1 MERNRWGWI
10 GAALLALVLVPALA
24 SAQATQVGQL
34 AGEVKDAT
42 GGVLPGATVTLTS
55 VERGFSRIAVT
66 DSSGKFLFAVVPI
79 GRYAV
84 NVKLPSFQTVT
95 LTDNLVEAERTT
107 NVPVT
112 LKVAGVEVATTV
124 TGETPIVDPKNQ
136 TVETRLRVEEFGKL
150 AVGRSYQSLLAL
162 TPGVVAAADQNP
174 NSHGALRSNNIFMFD
189 GVNTTDP
196 TTGTFS
202 SNLNFES
209 IQEVVV
215 RTSAVG
221 VEYGRGTGA
230 VVDVITKSGT
240 NRFEGAFKY
249 LVSNDDWNAQ
259 NTTKDEVTGA
269 SLARIKFDKNNNRY
283 VGTLGGPVMKD
294 RAWFFFTYE
303 DARLTSP
310 AEQTNADTSRGFQNQ
325 NFTETTKSPWYTAR
339 FSTQLA
345 TNHNFY
351 VKYAT
356 NPTDGFINDYWGNSA
371 ELQAL
376 TAQNQAGWQF
386 SGQYNAVLGTKW
398 TVSAMAGRA
407 TSTIDVVPYNT
418 TGALDGGAPYW
429 DLVDDRFY
437 NGATFDG
444 RVSRPRNQASGAME
458 YFTKWM
464 GNDHAVKFGVDWQG
478 MESEAHF
485 RYPTNKL
492 FYVYGFNPSTRELC
506 PGLITDPELVPSNC
520 AARLFYE
527 EYQDAPSISK
537 GNQTAFFIRDKFQIG
552 PRVSLEPGVRIEKQ
566 KGTSDVGAGTVDT
579 TDISPRLSG
588 SYSLTADSKT
598 ILQGSVGRFHDSI
611 LQGFSDAFAAVP
623 QQTNLKHYDWNGSQY
638 VFTFED
644 EQGASNFKPN
654 LDVTPRHMDEVTVG
668 LQHQLNNQLGIGG
681 RFIYRT
687 WGNFIDDV
695 RTFND
700 DGSIDRVVTNVEG
713 ERTYKGVELTLD
725 KRFAGNWAASGS
737 YTWSQSR
744 GNHFADDFTALGD
757 FVNDTCAQS
766 TDSGLG
772 TASGSTFV
780 FPCSQLQTN
789 LFGIATF
796 DRPHMLKFLGSYR
809 FPIGRFDLT
818 TGFVG
823 TAASKATYSKSRTV
837 SVLVPDTNIAAAQL
851 TYFYEGRGS
860 DRIDGAVFQG
870 DFSVEG
876 TFRAMQHSDFGIKFE
891 TFNLFNNQEKI
902 AVNNTSWCNATT
914 PGTCTTARN
923 NFGTAT
929 SRNSFLAP
937 RTFRCTFLFRF

>member
-1 MERNRWGWI
+1 MKRNRWGWI

-79 GRYAV
+79 GKYAV
-84 NVKLPSFQTVT
+84 NVKMPSFQTVT
-95 LTDNLVEAERTT
+95 ITDNLVEAERTT
-107 NVPVT
+107 TVPVM

-124 TGETPIVDPKNQ
+124 VGETPIVDAKNQ
-136 TVETRLRVEEFGKL
+136 TVETRMRVEEFSKL
-150 AVGRSYQSLLAL
+150 AVGRSYQSLLAF

-189 GVNTTDP
+189 GVNTTDT
-196 TTGTFS
+196 TTGTFGT
-202 SNLNFES
+202 NLNFEA
-209 IQEVVV
+209 IQEMVV

-230 VVDVITKSGT
+230 IVDVITKSGT
-240 NRFEGAFKY
+240 NRFEGAFKW
-249 LVSNDDWNAQ
+249 LLSNDDWNAD
-259 NTTKDEVTGA
+259 NTTKNEVTGD
-269 SLARIKFDKNNNRY
+269 SLARTKFNKNNNRY
-283 VGTLGGPVMKD
+283 VGTLGGPIVKD

-310 AEQTNADTSRGFQNQ
+310 AEQTNADTARGFQNQ
-325 NFTETTKSPWYTAR
+325 NFTEVTKSPWYTFRISSQVA
-339 FSTQLA
+339 A
-345 TNHNFY
+345 NHNVFF
-351 VKYAT
+351 KFAT
-356 NPTDGFINDYWGNSA
+356 NPTDGFINDYWGSSA

-376 TAQNQAGWQF
+376 TAQNQSGSQF
-386 SGQYNAVLGTKW
+386 SGNYNGVLGTKW

-418 TGALDGGAPYW
+418 TGALDGGAPYV
-429 DLVDDRFY
+429 DLLDGRFY

-444 RVSRPRNQASGAME
+444 NVSRPRNQASGAME

-478 MESEAHF
+478 MKSESHF
-485 RYPTNKL
+485 RFPTNKW
-492 FYVYGFNPSTRELC
+492 FYVTGFNPDTRQLC
-506 PGLITDPELVPSNC
+506 PGFTEAANC
-520 AARLFYE
+520 ATRQFYE
-527 EYQDAPSISK
+527 EYEDAPSISE
-537 GNQTAFFIRDKFQIG
+537 GNQTAFFIRDRFQLG
-552 PRVSLEPGVRIEKQ
+552 PRVSIDGGVRIEKQ
-566 KGTSDVGAGTVDT
+566 TGTSDVGAGTVDT

-588 SYSLTADSKT
+588 SYALTADSKT
-598 ILQGSVGRFHDSI
+598 IVQGSVGRFQDSI

-623 QQTNLKHYDWNGSQY
+623 QQTNFKHYDWNGSQY

-644 EQGASNFKPN
+644 RQGASDFKPD

-668 LQHQLNNQLGIGG
+668 LQHQLNNQLGFGA
-681 RFIYRT
+681 RYIYRT

-700 DGSIDRVVTNVEG
+700 EGTIDRVVTNLDG
-713 ERTYKGVELTLD
+713 ERTYKGLEFTFD
-725 KRFAGNWAASGS
+725 KRLANNWAATAN

-744 GNHFADDFTALGD
+744 GNHFGDDFTALGD

-789 LFGIATF
+789 LFGVATF
-796 DRPHMLKFLGSYR
+796 DRPHMLKFLGSYH
-809 FPIGRFDLT
+809 FPLGNFDLT

-823 TAASKATYSKSRTV
+823 TAASKATYSKQRTV
-837 SVLVPDTNIAAAQL
+837 NVLVPGTTTTATTLN
-851 TYFYEGRGS
+851 YFYEARGS

-870 DFSVEG
+870 DFSVEA
-876 TFRAMQHSDFGIKFE
+876 TYRAMQHSDFGIKFE
-891 TFNLFNNQEKI
+891 TFNLFNNEEKI
-902 AVNNTSWCNATT
+902 AVNNLSWCNATT
-914 PGTCTTARN
+914 AGTCTTARN
-923 NFGTAT
+923 NYGTAT
-929 SRNSFLAP
+929 SRASFLAP
-937 RTFRCTFLFRF
+937 RTFRFTFLFRF

>member
-1 MERNRWGWI
+1 MKGNRWGWI

-84 NVKLPSFQTVT
+84 NVKMPSFQTLT

-107 NVPVT
+107 NVSVMM
-112 LKVAGVEVATTV
+112 KVAGVEVATTV
-124 TGETPIVDPKNQ
+124 VGETPIVDPKNQ
-136 TVETRLRVEEFGKL
+136 TLETRLRVEEFSKL
-150 AVGRSYQSLLAL
+150 AVGRSYQSLLAF
-162 TPGVVAAADQNP
+162 TPGVVAASDQNP

-196 TTGTFS
+196 TTGTFGT
-202 SNLNFES
+202 NLNFEA

-249 LVSNDDWNAQ
+249 LLSNDDWNAQ
-259 NTTKDEVTGA
+259 NTTEDEVTGA
-269 SLARIKFDKNNNRY
+269 SLARTKFDKNNNRY
-283 VGTLGGPVMKD
+283 VGTIGGPIMKD

-303 DARLTSP
+303 DARIASP

-325 NFTETTKSPWYTAR
+325 NFTETTKSPWYTFRISSQVA
-339 FSTQLA
+339 A
-345 TNHNFY
+345 NHNVFF
-351 VKYAT
+351 KFAT

-376 TAQNQAGWQF
+376 TAQNQSGSQF
-386 SGQYNAVLGTKW
+386 SGNYSGVLGTKW
-398 TVSAMAGRA
+398 TVSAMAARA
-407 TSTIDVVPYNT
+407 TSTIDVVPYDT
-418 TGALDGGAPYW
+418 TAALDGGAPYV
-429 DLVDDRFY
+429 DLNDGRFY

-444 RVSRPRNQASGAME
+444 TVSRPRNQASAAME

-478 MESEAHF
+478 MKSESHF
-485 RYPTNKL
+485 RFPTNKW
-492 FYVYGFNPSTRELC
+492 FYVTGFNPDTRQLC
-506 PGLITDPELVPSNC
+506 PGFTEAANC
-520 AARLFYE
+520 ATRQWYE
-527 EYQDAPSISK
+527 EYDDAPSISE
-537 GNQTAFFIRDKFQIG
+537 GNQTAFFIRDKFQMG
-552 PRVSLEPGVRIEKQ
+552 PRVSIEGGLRIEKQ
-566 KGTSDVGAGTVDT
+566 TGTSDVGAGTVDT
-579 TDISPRLSG
+579 TDISPRLSA
-588 SYSLTADSKT
+588 SYALTKDSKT
-598 ILQGSVGRFHDSI
+598 IIQGSVGRFQDSI
-611 LQGFSDAFAAVP
+611 LQGFSDAFASVP
-623 QQTNLKHYDWNGSQY
+623 QQTNFNHFDWNGSQY
-638 VFTFED
+638 VFTFRD
-644 EQGASNFKPN
+644 EQGASTFKPD
-654 LDVTPRHMDEVTVG
+654 LDVTPRHMDEATVG
-668 LQHQLNNQLGIGG
+668 LQHQLNNQLGIGA
-681 RFIYRT
+681 RYIYRS

-700 DGSIDRVVTNVEG
+700 EGTIDRVVTNMDG
-713 ERTYKGVELTLD
+713 ERTYKGMELTLD
-725 KRFAGNWAASGS
+725 KRFSNNWAASAN

-744 GNHFADDFTALGD
+744 GNHFGDDFTALGD

-772 TASGSTFV
+772 TASSGTFM

-789 LFGIATF
+789 LFGIPTF
-796 DRPHMLKFLGSYR
+796 DRPHMFKFMGSYH
-809 FPIGRFDLT
+809 FPIGKFDLT
-818 TGFVG
+818 TGLVG
-823 TAASKATYSKSRTV
+823 TAASKATFSKSRTV
-837 SVLVPDTNIAAAQL
+837 NVLVPGTTTAATTL

-870 DFSVEG
+870 DFSVEA
-876 TFRAMQHSDFGIKFE
+876 TYRAMRNSDFGMKFE
-891 TFNLFNNQEKI
+891 TFNLFNNEEKI

-914 PGTCTTARN
+914 AGTCTTARQ

-929 SRNSFLAP
+929 SRTSFLAP
-937 RTFRCTFLFRF
+937 RTFRFTFLFRF